1 MNTPKFTHI
10 DDSEV
15 RLDYRDHKFLLVEQ
29 RRGCLS
35 IGRAVQLYQ
44 LDGLKK
50 EHIKELGW
58 TRSDNHG
65 GCEKSGAYLKGI
77 VNLNDCKRA
86 AVKYI
91 DSIL

>member
-15 RLDYRDHKFLLVEQ
+15 RLDYKNHKFLLVEQ

-58 TRSDNHG
+58 TKSDNHG
-65 GCEKSGAYLKGI
+65 GCEQSGAYLKGI
-77 VNLNDCKRA
+77 VNLTDCKRA